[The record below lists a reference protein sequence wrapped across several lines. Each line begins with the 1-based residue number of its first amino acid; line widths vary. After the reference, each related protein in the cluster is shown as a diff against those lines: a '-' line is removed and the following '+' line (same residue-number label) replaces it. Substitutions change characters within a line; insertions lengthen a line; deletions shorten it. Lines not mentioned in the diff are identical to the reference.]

1 MELHGNG
8 KKEKFM
14 KKTTLTRAVGFAL
27 ILLLVSS
34 CGATSIG
41 GPPPEMNPDM
51 ENRYIIVP
59 EDVLRIDVWRNPS
72 ISVTVPVRSDGKI
85 SVPLVNDIQAAG
97 LTPEE
102 LRNEIAKDLV
112 KFIEDPT
119 VSVIVEAINSLR
131 ITISGNVNAPGV
143 YKVGGSLS
151 LLEAVSLAGGLSE
164 YGDGKKVRIL
174 RREDSGE
181 KMYQVNYKEAIEGQD
196 MSQNIRILPGD
207 SIIVP

>member
-1 MELHGNG
+1 
-8 KKEKFM
+8 M
-14 KKTTLTRAVGFAL
+14 KTRAMARFLGFVL
-27 ILLLVSS
+27 ILFLVSS
-34 CGATSIG
+34 CGAKNIG
-41 GPPPEMNPDM
+41 GPPPELKPDVA
-51 ENRYIIVP
+51 NRYVIGP
-59 EDVLRIDVWRNPS
+59 EDVLRIDVWRHPNN
-72 ISVTVPVRSDGKI
+72 SVTVPVRSDGKI

-102 LRNEIAKDLV
+102 LRNEIAKGLV

-143 YKVGGSLS
+143 FKVGGSLS
-151 LLEAVSLAGGLSE
+151 LLEAMSLAGGLSE
-164 YGDGKKVRIL
+164 FGDGKRVRIV
-174 RREDSGE
+174 RREGAEE
-181 KMYQVNYKEAIEGQD
+181 KMYQVNYNQAIGGED

>member
-1 MELHGNG
+1 
-8 KKEKFM
+8 M
-14 KKTTLTRAVGFAL
+14 KKMAVSRLVGFTL

-41 GPPPEMNPDM
+41 GLPPELNPDM
-51 ENRYIIVP
+51 ENRYIIGP
-59 EDVLRIDVWRNPS
+59 EDVLRIEVWRNPN

-102 LRNEIAKDLV
+102 LRNEIAKGLA
-112 KFIEDPT
+112 KFVEDPT
-119 VSVIVEAINSLR
+119 VSVIVQAINSLR

-143 YKVGGSLS
+143 YKVGGNIS

-174 RREDSGE
+174 RRQDGEE

-196 MSQNIRILPGD
+196 MSHNIRILPGD
-207 SIIVP
+207 CIIVP

>member
-1 MELHGNG
+1 MTERS
-8 KKEKFM
+8 
-14 KKTTLTRAVGFAL
+14 LTRLVGLVL

-34 CGATSIG
+34 CGATNIG
-41 GPPPEMNPDM
+41 GLPPEMELDM
-51 ENRYIIVP
+51 ENRYIIGA
-59 EDVLRIDVWRNPS
+59 EDVLRVDVWRQPN

-102 LRNEIAKDLV
+102 LRNEIAKELV
-112 KFIEDPT
+112 KFIEGPT

-174 RREDSGE
+174 RKEDGEE
-181 KMYQVNYKEAIEGQD
+181 KMYQVNYNEAIEGED
-196 MSQNIRILPGD
+196 ISQNVRILPGD